1 MKTWMTIAAAL
12 LLAAPAFAKPPKIT
26 KKAATKLA
34 LERVKGGMIASSE
47 LEKEEGKQV
56 WSFDIRT
63 GDHIVEVWV
72 DAATGKVVK
81 EQIETPADERAE
93 KEKDA
98 AKKAKHAPTGDAV
111 PK

>member
-1 MKTWMTIAAAL
+1 MKTWMTVATAL
-12 LLAAPAFAKPPKIT
+12 LLAPPAFAKAPKIT
-26 KKAATKLA
+26 KEAATKIA
-34 LERVKGGMIASSE
+34 LERVKDGKILSSE

-56 WSFDIRT
+56 WSFDIRA
-63 GDHIVEVWV
+63 GDHITEVWI

-81 EQIETPADERAE
+81 EQIETPADEKAE

-98 AKKAKHAPTGDAV
+98 AKKAQHSPTGDAV